1 MTRVTRVACMT
12 RVTRVTL
19 VTWVSRDYQGDL
31 GD

>member
-1 MTRVTRVACMT
+1 MTRVIRVTCMT

-19 VTWVSRDYQGDL
+19 VTWVSRDYQGDS

>member
-1 MTRVTRVACMT
+1 MTRVIGVTCMT

-19 VTWVSRDYQGDL
+19 VTWVSRDYQGDS